1 MEGPRKWSAPGPAL
15 ALGGPGLRYPTNLVW
30 TNKSKN
36 QPLAPG
42 NGRSCGET
50 TSNLE
55 IPIKLM
61 CC

>member
-1 MEGPRKWSAPGPAL
+1 VEGPRKWSAPGPAL

-55 IPIKLM
+55 ISIKLM